1 MSIDDSHRGVGKLA
15 MSVRVGRLLCLTLVL
30 LVSASTVG
38 SARVESTNRPLDR
51 VRLQLKWKHQFQFAG
66 YYAAIEQGFYR
77 AVGLEVTLLEPPPSI
92 EPGQQVVRGNA
103 EFGVASS
110 DLVVMRAH
118 GSRVVALA
126 PIYQHSPLVF
136 LVSANS
142 GISHIHEL
150 SGKRVAIESHAAE
163 LLAYLQYERLPLTSL
178 DLSSHSY
185 DVSELIDGKVDA
197 LSAYSTD
204 EPFLLEEAGLDY
216 LLFNPRAGGIDFY
229 GDTLFTTQEQIEKHP
244 ERVRN
249 FLNAS
254 LQGWEYALEHS
265 DEIVDLILTRYSQ
278 RHTREHL
285 AFEAEKTRR
294 LILPDVVE
302 IGYNNLG
309 RWRHIAD
316 TYRELGMIPAD
327 ASLDGFLYRREIGP
341 DLSWFYW
348 TLASV
353 LAAFG
358 IVLTVSVRFYQL
370 NVRIQKQA
378 CALQAVLDENK
389 VLQGIIPICS
399 HCKRIRDDKGYWY
412 QLERFFSEH
421 SDAVFSH
428 GICDDCLDKHYDQRN
443 GPRFE
448 RNTDPEPPEEEL

>member
-1 MSIDDSHRGVGKLA
+1 MRIGCHDKRVDRLA
-15 MSVRVGRLLCLTLVL
+15 TNARAGWVLCLTLAFM
-30 LVSASTVG
+30 VSAGAAWT
-38 SARVESTNRPLDR
+38 ARVESTDRPLDR

-66 YYAAIEQGFYR
+66 YYAAIQQGFYR
-77 AVGLEVTLLEPPPSI
+77 DAGLEVTLLEPPPSI
-92 EPGQQVVRGNA
+92 EPGQQVVRGQA

-118 GSRVVALA
+118 GSQVVALA
-126 PIYQHSPLVF
+126 PIYQHSPLVL
-136 LVSANS
+136 LVSGNS
-142 GISHIHEL
+142 GVSHIHEL

-178 DLSSHSY
+178 NLFPHTY
-185 DVSELIDGKVDA
+185 DVSGLIDGELDA
-197 LSAYSTD
+197 LSGYSTD
-204 EPFLLEEAGLDY
+204 EPFLLEQAGLDY
-216 LLFNPRAGGIDFY
+216 LLLNPRAGGIDFY

-244 ERVRN
+244 ERVRC

-254 LQGWEYALEHS
+254 LQGWEYALAHS
-265 DEIVDLILTRYSQ
+265 DEIIDLILTQYSQ

-285 AFEAEKTRR
+285 EYEAENTRR
-294 LILPDVVE
+294 LILPEVVE

-309 RWRHIAD
+309 RWRHIAE
-316 TYRELGMIPAD
+316 TYRELGMIPTE
-327 ASLDGFLYRREIGP
+327 ASLDGFLYRRESGP
-341 DLSWFYW
+341 DLSWFYL

-358 IVLTVSVRFYQL
+358 IVLTVALRFYQL

-378 CALQAVLDENK
+378 RALQAALDENK

-428 GICDDCLDKHYDQRN
+428 GICDDCLEKHYEGRN
-443 GPRFE
+443 EPHFSRS
-448 RNTDPEPPEEEL
+448 TDPGPPEEEL